1 MLQAQEKNK
10 KHSIQLGA
18 QSELALLEYYLGF
31 CSDPTQLLGGLE
43 RNVPCVIV
51 QPAQDKRADYARPR
65 LLCRHCSLLES
76 LFVGYMVAVC

>member
-1 MLQAQEKNK
+1 MLQAQQKRK
-10 KHSIQLGA
+10 TQHHLGA
-18 QSELALLEYYLGF
+18 QSELALLGYYLGF
-31 CSDPTQLLGGLE
+31 WSDPTQLPGRLE
-43 RNVPCVIV
+43 RNVPYVIV